1 MRDGVETGYP
11 TQHVD
16 GPNLTGKW
24 GGEVGIIGP
33 TLVAP
38 NDSNRRNAMDD
49 GNDGTGC
56 TAFMAAAFALGIL
69 AVVVVVLIGGGL

>member
-1 MRDGVETGYP
+1 
-11 TQHVD
+11 
-16 GPNLTGKW
+16 
-24 GGEVGIIGP
+24 
-33 TLVAP
+33 
-38 NDSNRRNAMDD
+38 MDD